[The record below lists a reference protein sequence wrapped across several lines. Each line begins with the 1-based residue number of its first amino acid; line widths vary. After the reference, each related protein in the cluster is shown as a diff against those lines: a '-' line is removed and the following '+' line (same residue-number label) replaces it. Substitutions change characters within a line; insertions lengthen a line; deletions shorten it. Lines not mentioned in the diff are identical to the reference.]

1 MVAIEGQQTPSSL
14 LKSARRAMIATLD
27 SFIPEDA
34 QASQTYPVNLVLMIV
49 LYFSEFT
56 SELLKGAKAF
66 MLVPFTQV
74 YNALCLGLPAYDPDR
89 DTVVISEPSVK
100 LSHTFSAW
108 PLKSPTTH

>member
-1 MVAIEGQQTPSSL
+1 
-14 LKSARRAMIATLD
+14 MIATLD

-56 SELLKGAKAF
+56 SELLEGAKAF

-89 DTVVISEPSVK
+89 DTVVISEPSVE
-100 LSHTFSAW
+100 LSHTSSAW

>member
-1 MVAIEGQQTPSSL
+1 
-14 LKSARRAMIATLD
+14 MIATLD

-89 DTVVISEPSVK
+89 YTVVISEPSVE

>member
-1 MVAIEGQQTPSSL
+1 
-14 LKSARRAMIATLD
+14 
-27 SFIPEDA
+27 
-34 QASQTYPVNLVLMIV
+34 
-49 LYFSEFT
+49 
-56 SELLKGAKAF
+56 

-89 DTVVISEPSVK
+89 DTVVISEPSVE